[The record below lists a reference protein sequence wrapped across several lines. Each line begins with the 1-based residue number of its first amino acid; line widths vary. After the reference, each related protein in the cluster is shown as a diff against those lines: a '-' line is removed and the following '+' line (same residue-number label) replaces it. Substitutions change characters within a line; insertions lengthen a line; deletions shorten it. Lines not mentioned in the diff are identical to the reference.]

1 MGRISRRRINP
12 EVEERVFGIFRN
24 YLAHLTNP
32 LDIQEFLL
40 SLLSYTEQVM
50 IAKRLAIALLL
61 SRGFTYE
68 HIDDTLKVSKSTIG
82 TVHKQLL
89 IGALGYK
96 KATFHILNRE
106 KQENLWNKFEEIILK
121 LSPPKTYDSGAWT
134 KKSKE
139 GKALAKRK
147 RQLLSL

>member
-12 EVEERVFGIFRN
+12 EVEERVFEIFRN

-32 LDIQEFLL
+32 LEIQEFLL

-68 HIDDTLKVSKSTIG
+68 YIDDTLKVSKSTIG
-82 TVHKQLL
+82 TVHKQIL

-96 KATFHILNRE
+96 KATSHILGRE
-106 KQENLWNKFEEIILK
+106 KQENLWNKLEEIVLQ
-121 LSPPKTYDSGAWT
+121 LSPPKAYGSGEWA
-134 KKSKE
+134 KKSRK

-147 RQLLSL
+147 RQLSSL

>member
-1 MGRISRRRINP
+1 MGRVSRRIINP
-12 EVEERVFGIFRN
+12 EVEERVFEIFRN
-24 YLAHLTNP
+24 YLAHLRNP

-50 IAKRLAIALLL
+50 IAKRLAIALLI

-68 HIDDTLKVSKSTIG
+68 HIDQTLKVSKSTIG

-89 IGALGYK
+89 IGATGYK
-96 KATFHILNRE
+96 KAVSHIFNKEQRE
-106 KQENLWNKFEEIILK
+106 NIFNTLEEIILR
-121 LSPPKTYDSGAWT
+121 LSPPKAFGSAAWET
-134 KKSKE
+134 KSKK

-147 RQLLSL
+147 RQLSSL